1 MSPDQSGLSSFVPL
15 LLVVAVFYFIVFMP
29 EQKKKK
35 QLKKMIDELKK
46 NDQVVTSAGIHG
58 TVAVVKDKT
67 VVVRVDDNVK
77 IEFDKEAIISVQKQ
91 S

>member
-1 MSPDQSGLSSFVPL
+1 MPTDQGFSSLIPMVLIF
-15 LLVVAVFYFIVFMP
+15 AIMYFIVFMP

-58 TVAVVKDKT
+58 TVVLVKDKT
-67 VVVRVDDNVK
+67 VSIRVDDNVK
-77 IEFDKEAIISVQKQ
+77 IEFDKEVIISVQKQ
-91 S
+91 N